1 MLKSFAGVVIDNPPR
16 IPVRAGEVELEALTV
31 DDTARVAGICR
42 TTVYKALHP
51 DPGYRG
57 DLVDSR
63 FKCDTELKSEGFQ
76 RGLEGEAFARRGVE
90 RPEQGIEVVIAV
102 VRQGGVPRD
111 VATQHAVGVLDA
123 APLPGAVG
131 IAEVGPHGE
140 LGT

>member
-1 MLKSFAGVVIDNPPR
+1 MYFS
-16 IPVRAGEVELEALTV
+16 
-31 DDTARVAGICR
+31 GI
-42 TTVYKALHP
+42 TFT
-51 DPGYRG
+51 
-57 DLVDSR
+57 VDSR

-76 RGLEGEAFARRGVE
+76 GGLEGEAFARRGVE